1 MSILIGFLYVV
12 EVVVCLLLA
21 LVVMLQ
27 KPKEGGLGG
36 LAGGMGEAVFGA
48 NAGNVLIKVT
58 AWLGAI
64 FLINTLVLARF
75 TSKSDP
81 HAGSVMAGEQA
92 PVQKEAVPQPL
103 SLDPEALKQTP
114 APAAAPAAQPLAPA
128 PAAKPAAPAAPAKPA
143 AVPAKPAA
151 PAAPAKPAAVP
162 AKPAAPAAPAKPAS
176 PAPAAKPATPT
187 PEVQRRQ
194 VPETPAAPAPVPAKP
209 APAAK

>member
-92 PVQKEAVPQPL
+92 PVQKEAVLQPL

-114 APAAAPAAQPLAPA
+114 APAAAPAAQPPA

-151 PAAPAKPAAVP
+151 PAA
-162 AKPAAPAAPAKPAS
+162 APAKPAS

-187 PEVQRRQ
+187 PEAQRRQ

>member
-114 APAAAPAAQPLAPA
+114 APAAAPAAQPPAPA

-151 PAAPAKPAAVP
+151 PAA
-162 AKPAAPAAPAKPAS
+162 APAKPAS

-187 PEVQRRQ
+187 SEAQRRQ
-194 VPETPAAPAPVPAKP
+194 VPETPAAPALVPAKP

>member
-114 APAAAPAAQPLAPA
+114 APAAAPAAQPPAPA

-151 PAAPAKPAAVP
+151 PAA
-162 AKPAAPAAPAKPAS
+162 APAKPAS

-187 PEVQRRQ
+187 SEAQRRQ

>member
-103 SLDPEALKQTP
+103 SLDPEAFKQTP
-114 APAAAPAAQPLAPA
+114 APAAAPAAQPPAPA
-128 PAAKPAAPAAPAKPA
+128 PAAKPAAPAPA
-143 AVPAKPAA
+143 
-151 PAAPAKPAAVP
+151 

-176 PAPAAKPATPT
+176 PAPAAKPAA
-187 PEVQRRQ
+187 
-194 VPETPAAPAPVPAKP
+194 PAAAPAKPAPVPAKP

>member
-103 SLDPEALKQTP
+103 SLGPEALKQTP
-114 APAAAPAAQPLAPA
+114 APAAAPAAQPPAPA

-151 PAAPAKPAAVP
+151 PAA
-162 AKPAAPAAPAKPAS
+162 APAKPAS

-187 PEVQRRQ
+187 PEAQRRQ
-194 VPETPAAPAPVPAKP
+194 VPETSAAPAPVPAKP

>member
-114 APAAAPAAQPLAPA
+114 VPAAAPAAQPPAPA

-151 PAAPAKPAAVP
+151 PAA
-162 AKPAAPAAPAKPAS
+162 APAKPAS
-176 PAPAAKPATPT
+176 PAPAAKPTTPT
-187 PEVQRRQ
+187 SEAQRRQ

>member
-1 MSILIGFLYVV
+1 
-12 EVVVCLLLA
+12 
-21 LVVMLQ
+21 MLQ

-114 APAAAPAAQPLAPA
+114 VPAAAPAAQPPAPA
-128 PAAKPAAPAAPAKPA
+128 PAAKPAAPAVPAKPA

-151 PAAPAKPAAVP
+151 PA
-162 AKPAAPAAPAKPAS
+162 AAPAKPAS

-187 PEVQRRQ
+187 PEAQRRQ

>member
-114 APAAAPAAQPLAPA
+114 VPAAAPAAQPPAPA

-151 PAAPAKPAAVP
+151 PAAV
-162 AKPAAPAAPAKPAS
+162 PAKPAS

-187 PEVQRRQ
+187 PEAQRRQ

>member
-114 APAAAPAAQPLAPA
+114 APAAAPAAQPPAPA
-128 PAAKPAAPAAPAKPA
+128 PAAKPTAPAAPAKPA

-151 PAAPAKPAAVP
+151 PA
-162 AKPAAPAAPAKPAS
+162 AAPAKPAS

-187 PEVQRRQ
+187 PEAQRRQ

-209 APAAK
+209 APVAK